1 MATLK
6 IAKSQADLGI
16 RKESAV
22 GNAVPWFT
30 WNATP
35 FGKVTKVKLK
45 KSRLDFKVKFNKKG
59 WEALRKAT
67 ARVYKIGLSEKMP
80 GVKKGEKVT
89 INGLDTAFGCESKVT
104 GILYHVRKPYRDSES
119 RIYYIREEF
128 AWIPKSA

>member
-6 IAKSQADLGI
+6 LPKSLADLGL

-22 GNAVPWFT
+22 GKAVPWSAWRT
-30 WNATP
+30 TP
-35 FGKVTKVKLK
+35 LGKVSKVKLK
-45 KSRLDFKVKFNKKG
+45 KSRLDFKAKFNKKG
-59 WEALRKAT
+59 WKALRKAC
-67 ARVYKIGLSEKMP
+67 ARIVKFQLSEKLP

-89 INGLDTAFGCESKVT
+89 LHIKNGFDDRDVT

-128 AWIPKSA
+128 AGIPKAS